1 MRARTFSF
9 LLVIAALFL
18 GSQNLFAQN
27 SNDYKLSILSD
38 LKMEIMDQKQHIVG
52 DTVLIYSNNRSG
64 DKLDLILREVVVAVK
79 LDGNTLIDMT
89 MNAKELDN
97 RADGSKIKLEEAN
110 EETKTMLTD
119 SFTTP
124 LAAIVLDEHGK
135 ETSRKIIAKP
145 GAVAMV
151 ENGQVENARMFHA
164 PFYADKKTWKSPVKM
179 SLGNGNFAS
188 GPLTY
193 KVKSTDSKTGNV
205 TVEVSGKLNAKGK
218 QGPLDIV
225 NAVYDVKGSQVFNPK
240 KKDWDSA
247 KYDIAIV
254 FDLAQNGKTIANAK
268 GTMKVGLKPAKIK

>member
-1 MRARTFSF
+1 
-9 LLVIAALFL
+9 
-18 GSQNLFAQN
+18 
-27 SNDYKLSILSD
+27 
-38 LKMEIMDQKQHIVG
+38 MEIMDQKQHIVG

-164 PFYADKKTWKSPVKM
+164 PFYADKKTWKSPIKM